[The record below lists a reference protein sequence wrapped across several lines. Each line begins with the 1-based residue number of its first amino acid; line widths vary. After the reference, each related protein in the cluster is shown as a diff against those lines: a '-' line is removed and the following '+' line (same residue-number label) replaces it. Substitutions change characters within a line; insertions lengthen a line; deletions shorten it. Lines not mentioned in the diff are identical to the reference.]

1 MKLDTRVDQLEKKV
15 VSLLAI
21 VEKQNETIATL
32 DSRLTTI
39 EQSPKAPNETSYK
52 PLFDRWPGNVG

>member
-32 DSRLTTI
+32 DSRITAI
-39 EQSPKAPNETSYK
+39 EPKAQTETSYK

>member
-1 MKLDTRVDQLEKKV
+1 MKLDSRVDQLEKKV

-21 VEKQNETIATL
+21 IEKQNETQAQMDKRVTAL
-32 DSRLTTI
+32 
-39 EQSPKAPNETSYK
+39 EQRREVPSETSYK